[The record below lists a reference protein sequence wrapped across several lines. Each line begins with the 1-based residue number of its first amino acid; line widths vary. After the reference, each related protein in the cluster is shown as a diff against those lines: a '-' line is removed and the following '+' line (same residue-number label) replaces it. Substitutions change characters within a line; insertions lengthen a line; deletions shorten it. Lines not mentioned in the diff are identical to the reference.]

1 MEVYMKKLLVSL
13 LCLWPGMMLA
23 SLPSNHSRTDV
34 IDELRV
40 QKNQLGKNKPFN
52 LFDLHLSQAEHDIL
66 ESLHVK
72 NSTPFDIYG
81 RPEGKESD
89 MNSYLESLGN
99 SPEHARIATA
109 IIYRFMKESLIA
121 YDAPAAWITI
131 RSSKQNSH
139 YDVARWHTDGSFFP
153 QQDDLQAKI
162 LTTLKG
168 PGTLLCNVSD
178 ETRKEYGPIRQQ
190 AWKELNFNSTMK
202 DATTKQLDEHDH
214 KVRPKLVALLA
225 PYEVQQAQTRQ
236 GVMFLVGNYATTA
249 AFHSE
254 PAINTDRLFMS
265 ILPGTDEQI
274 KFLHDVRQ
282 AGCPL

>member
-1 MEVYMKKLLVSL
+1 MKVTMKKLLINLLSL
-13 LCLWPGMMLA
+13 WSGIMLA
-23 SLPSNHSRTDV
+23 SLPSDHNRTNV

-40 QKNQLGKNKPFN
+40 QKKQLGKNNPFN

-72 NSTPFDIYG
+72 NSAPFDIYG

-99 SPEHARIATA
+99 NPEHARLATA
-109 IIYRFMKESLIA
+109 IIYRFIKESLIA
-121 YDAPAAWITI
+121 YGSPAAWITI

-139 YDVARWHTDGSFFP
+139 FDIPRWHTDGSFFP
-153 QQDDLQAKI
+153 HQDDEQAKI

-178 ETRKEYGPIRQQ
+178 ETRKEYGTIRQQ
-190 AWKELNFNSTMK
+190 AFRELNVNNTMK
-202 DATTKQLDEHDH
+202 NATKKQLDEHDH
-214 KVRPKLVALLA
+214 KVRPQLVALLA
-225 PYEVQQAQTRQ
+225 PYEIQQAQTRQ
-236 GVMFLVGNYATTA
+236 GVIFLVGNSATTA

-254 PAINTDRLFMS
+254 PAINTDRLFIS

-274 KFLHDVRQ
+274 KFLYDVRQ
-282 AGCPL
+282 AGRPL